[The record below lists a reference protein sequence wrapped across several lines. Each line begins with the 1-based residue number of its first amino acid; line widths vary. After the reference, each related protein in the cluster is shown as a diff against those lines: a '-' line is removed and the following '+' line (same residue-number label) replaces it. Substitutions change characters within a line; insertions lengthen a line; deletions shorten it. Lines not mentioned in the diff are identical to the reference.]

1 MIGYLDVV
9 ITPLFLFLPILGKY
23 VKTFK
28 DKSGNNNKNKLMS
41 LSINDIKLLEKYE
54 TIWTKIE
61 NLKKNKLANLTVF
74 DNRYI
79 KTKIRTYSDKVH

>member
-9 ITPLFLFLPILGKY
+9 ITPLVLFLPILSKY

-41 LSINDIKLLEKYE
+41 LSVNDIKLLEKYE

-61 NLKKNKLANLTVF
+61 HLKNNKLTNLTVF
-74 DNRYI
+74 DDRYI
-79 KTKIRTYSDKVH
+79 KTKIRNYSDKVH

>member
-1 MIGYLDVV
+1 MIEYLDVF
-9 ITPLFLFLPILGKY
+9 ITSLVLFLPILSKY

-54 TIWTKIE
+54 TIRTKIE
-61 NLKKNKLANLTVF
+61 DLKKNKLANLTVF
-74 DNRYI
+74 DDRYI
-79 KTKIRTYSDKVH
+79 KTRIRTYSDKVH

>member
-9 ITPLFLFLPILGKY
+9 ITPLVLFLPILSKY

-41 LSINDIKLLEKYE
+41 LSVNDIKLLEKYE

-61 NLKKNKLANLTVF
+61 HLKKNKLTNLTVF
-74 DNRYI
+74 DDRYI
-79 KTKIRTYSDKVH
+79 KTKIRNYSDKVH

>member
-9 ITPLFLFLPILGKY
+9 ITPLVLFLPILSKY

-41 LSINDIKLLEKYE
+41 LSVNDIKLLEKYE

-61 NLKKNKLANLTVF
+61 YLKKNKLTNLTVF
-74 DNRYI
+74 DDRYI
-79 KTKIRTYSDKVH
+79 KTKIRNYSDKVH